1 LGSNNSIYELNFN
14 AQSLIYGLINI
25 YFQKIVSLCL
35 TQKKPGCYD
44 KVTRLLL
51 LPRRF
56 CGTSV
61 LIKEKLMILQT
72 ASLSRQEQF
81 VVPETPSL
89 EDIEIILSTANND
102 N

>member
-1 LGSNNSIYELNFN
+1 MFD
-14 AQSLIYGLINI
+14 
-25 YFQKIVSLCL
+25 
-35 TQKKPGCYD
+35 TKKPGCYD

-56 CGTSV
+56 YSIFV

-89 EDIEIILSTANND
+89 EDLEIILTTANND

>member
-1 LGSNNSIYELNFN
+1 MI
-14 AQSLIYGLINI
+14 
-25 YFQKIVSLCL
+25 
-35 TQKKPGCYD
+35 

-56 CGTSV
+56 CSTSV

-89 EDIEIILSTANND
+89 EDIEIILSTANNY

>member
-1 LGSNNSIYELNFN
+1 MFD
-14 AQSLIYGLINI
+14 
-25 YFQKIVSLCL
+25 
-35 TQKKPGCYD
+35 TKKPGCYD

-56 CGTSV
+56 YSTFV

-89 EDIEIILSTANND
+89 EDLEIILTTANND